1 MSGNGS
7 GSEDDDGQ
15 PELSAYVSDQGES
28 ASENGEDEGPEL
40 LETPTKARQRTR
52 IDHDKEATPSKQKD
66 RENFPNIIL
75 DAADG
80 YFDQH
85 VTKPTLSANS
95 ISDLP
100 VLTPQD
106 YVTCI
111 KQAEIYHK
119 SSRETLIKL
128 HETLFPQWAFELS
141 QGFNLVLYGVGSK
154 RELVLSFAEE
164 YLYDT
169 TVLVVNGYNPST
181 TIREVLASSAAILLN
196 DPNVK
201 IPKAIPD
208 VLSLIMNTHEPGPFP
223 YANYRPKLVLL
234 IHNIDGE
241 VFRNDRSQSA
251 LSRLASHN
259 QVSLV
264 ATVDHINAPLLWDSA
279 KLSALKF
286 IWHDAT
292 TFASYTAETSFFDPL
307 ALRGGSGRLNLNG
320 RTGPGHAGIR
330 YVLES
335 LTSNARGLYRVLI
348 SHQLQ
353 AVEDA
358 KGETQEGRNDNSSRH
373 GMEFKT
379 LYQRCSEEF
388 IVTNE
393 LNFRTMLTEF
403 YEHEMLQSTK
413 DLVGT
418 EIIYAPFDPEV
429 LERLLEDDILNE

>member
-1 MSGNGS
+1 MS

-15 PELSAYVSDQGES
+15 PELSAYVSDQES
-28 ASENGEDEGPEL
+28 ASDNGGDEGPEL
-40 LETPTKARQRTR
+40 LETPTKKRR
-52 IDHDKEATPSKQKD
+52 IDNDKETSPTKQKD

-75 DAADG
+75 DGADG

-85 VTKPTLSANS
+85 VTKATLSTNS
-95 ISDLP
+95 ISNLP
-100 VLTPQD
+100 ALTSTD
-106 YVTCI
+106 YVTYV

-119 SSRETLIKL
+119 SSREALIKL

-154 RELVLSFAEE
+154 RDLVLSFAED

-169 TVLVVNGYNPST
+169 KVLVVNGYNPST

-201 IPKAIPD
+201 IPKALPD
-208 VLSLIMNTHEPGPFP
+208 VLSLIMNTQEPGPFP
-223 YANYRPKLVLL
+223 CANYIPKLVLL

-259 QVSLV
+259 QVSLL

-292 TFASYTAETSFFDPL
+292 TFASYTAETSFLDPL
-307 ALRGGSGRLNLNG
+307 TLSGGSGRNLNG
-320 RTGPGHAGIR
+320 GNGPGHAGIR

-358 KGETQEGRNDNSSRH
+358 KGETQDGRNDSSRY

-418 EIIYAPFDPEV
+418 EIIYAPFDADV

>member
-1 MSGNGS
+1 MRSPAMSGNGS
-7 GSEDDDGQ
+7 D
-15 PELSAYVSDQGES
+15 
-28 ASENGEDEGPEL
+28 DEGGEPKLTPYAGDQEPPSDYERDEPHEL
-40 LETPTKARQRTR
+40 LGTPTKKRKIDHVTEKPPARQKVDADSP
-52 IDHDKEATPSKQKD
+52 I
-66 RENFPNIIL
+66 IIL
-75 DAADG
+75 DGADG

-85 VTKPTLSANS
+85 ITKPALSTNS
-95 ISDLP
+95 ISKLP
-100 VLTPQD
+100 ALTSEEYIT
-106 YVTCI
+106 YV
-111 KQAEIYHK
+111 KEAEKHHK
-119 SSRETLIKL
+119 SNPEALIKL

-141 QGFNLVLYGVGSK
+141 QGFSLVLYGAGSK
-154 RELVLSFAEE
+154 RELVLSFAHE
-164 YLYDT
+164 YFYDT
-169 TVLVVNGYNPST
+169 NVLVVNGYNPST
-181 TIREVLASSAAILLN
+181 TIREVLAAAAAILLD

-208 VLSLIMNTHEPGPFP
+208 VLSLIMNAQESKSLP
-223 YANYRPKLVLL
+223 YATYKPKLVLL

-241 VFRNDRSQSA
+241 AFRNDKSQSA
-251 LSRLASHN
+251 LSRLTAHN

-264 ATVDHINAPLLWDSA
+264 ATVDHINAPMLWDSA
-279 KLSALKF
+279 KLSSFKF

-307 ALRGGSGRLNLNG
+307 TLGGGGGRNVNG
-320 RTGPGHAGIR
+320 GNAGPGNVGIR

-353 AVEDA
+353 AVEDDN
-358 KGETQEGRNDNSSRH
+358 GETQDGRNDSSRF
-373 GMEFKT
+373 GVEFKT

-403 YEHEMLQSTK
+403 YEHEMLVSTK

-418 EIIYAPFDPEV
+418 EVIYAPFNQEV